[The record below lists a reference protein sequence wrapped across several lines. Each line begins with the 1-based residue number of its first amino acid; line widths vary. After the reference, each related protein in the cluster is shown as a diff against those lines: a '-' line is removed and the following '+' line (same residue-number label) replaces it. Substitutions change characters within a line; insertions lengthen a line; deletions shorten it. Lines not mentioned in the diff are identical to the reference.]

1 MTKILILRYGT
12 IGDSIYASAFYREL
26 RKSLPDAQIDVLV
39 DYVANQIME
48 YCPYIN
54 NIFQI
59 KGKYKN
65 FFEYLS
71 LFKNYDSIYLLKSD
85 FFFSIVAFLAGVKNR
100 IGFNL
105 FRNKFLTQ
113 KIPYNLKKHEIDLY
127 LDLLKKSNFE
137 ISSDKT
143 EVWINPQSIEKVKSK
158 IKNTSSKKI
167 CIQVYSRFTQKN
179 WIDEYWIQVTK
190 YLINECCADVYF
202 IGGEQDKIQYES
214 LIELMKDEL
223 KTIPKNLCG
232 EFSIQDSMAFI
243 KEMDLLIG
251 IDSGLSHV
259 AAALEIPQIWING
272 PTSITRWQPRNEKCT
287 IISENFECSPCCL
300 EPAKKEL
307 CKNKTSRCMKALK
320 PQKVI
325 DAINEFLF

>member
-12 IGDSIYASAFYREL
+12 IGDSIFASAFYREL
-26 RKSLPDAQIDVLV
+26 RKSIPDAQIDVLV
-39 DYVANQIME
+39 DSVANQIME

-59 KGKYKN
+59 EGKYKN
-65 FFEYLS
+65 LFEYIS
-71 LFKNYDSIYLLKSD
+71 LFKNYDSVYLLKSD
-85 FFFSIVAFLAGVKNR
+85 SFFSIVAFLAGVKNR

-143 EVWINPQSIEKVKSK
+143 EIWINPQAIEKIKSK
-158 IKNTSSKKI
+158 IKNTTYKKI
-167 CIQVYSRFTQKN
+167 CIQAYSRFTQKN
-179 WIDEYWIQVTK
+179 WIDEYWIQIIK

-202 IGGEQDKIQYES
+202 IGGEKDKIQYEN
-214 LIELMKDEL
+214 LIELMKNDI
-223 KTIPKNLCG
+223 KAFPVNLCG
-232 EFSIQDSMAFI
+232 EFSIQESMAFI

-259 AAALEIPQIWING
+259 AAALDIPQIWLNG
-272 PTSITRWQPRNEKCT
+272 PTSIVRWQPRNEKCT
-287 IISENFECSPCCL
+287 IVSENFECSPCCL

-307 CKNKTSRCMKALK
+307 CKNKISRCMKAIK
-320 PQKVI
+320 AEKVI
-325 DAINEFLF
+325 KTIKNISF